1 MSFFHISPVILCFL
15 CMDLLRKLGDLTM
28 RRSNN
33 ELPFLPAQS
42 CSQKS
47 VCGPIRVCS
56 IEKSTSCSKRFDLS
70 KYVQHST
77 FSVQL
82 PLCKLIL
89 LLEKGVLISNTETDT
104 TQICS
109 TLLSK
114 RVLHYPDQK
123 SKTNNAF
130 QHISMSEK

>member
-1 MSFFHISPVILCFL
+1 
-15 CMDLLRKLGDLTM
+15 M

-56 IEKSTSCSKRFDLS
+56 IEKSTSCSKRFDPS

-89 LLEKGVLISNTETDT
+89 LLEKGVLISNTETDNSNLLDV
-104 TQICS
+104 TQQKGS
-109 TLLSK
+109 SLS
-114 RVLHYPDQK
+114 
-123 SKTNNAF
+123 
-130 QHISMSEK
+130 